1 MQVQKTARRR
11 LTQIVTYNLQ
21 ASTTSTKKKRNILRD
36 DARPKAHSRL
46 CSCHFKY
53 GLHKLGGDYVNPSIF
68 KINKDHSSSQLME
81 NMQKKRKHSYHG
93 MSVSNK
99 QMKMPKVSTVARMAS
114 GGHSSSSSIPHNSIL
129 VHGVPVQNL
138 SQMQGT
144 HNLQRAHQ
152 MAQVHHQPQA
162 QVQAQVQAQATA
174 QHQFLTAGRPSAP
187 QSKYAD
193 LLVVIEDM
201 GRDIRPTYAGSRM
214 ATERLKR
221 GIVHAKSLVRE
232 CLAET
237 ERSGRN

>member
-1 MQVQKTARRR
+1 MLKQPSNMVSCFAGGCNHTNESHHCKFYRFPSEDTHKSSYEKWTA
-11 LTQIVTYNLQ
+11 L
-21 ASTTSTKKKRNILRD
+21 S
-36 DARPKAHSRL
+36 
-46 CSCHFKY
+46 
-53 GLHKLGGDYVNPSIF
+53 
-68 KINKDHSSSQLME
+68 
-81 NMQKKRKHSYHG
+81 RKHSYHG

-221 GIVHAKSLVRE
+221 DGEGVWHEEGSSSNGSHPPWSPTRDRSHFITQRE
-232 CLAET
+232 TDVTPSTA
-237 ERSGRN
+237 S